1 MLKHFQNSLS
11 SINKSNTV
19 TSQDEKNQII
29 HHRNFQSQIDTTNNI
44 LYNNCWVCSLNVIKS
59 RDGNNYSALEDITS
73 DNQAFNNI
81 LEGIDIIECE
91 NLLKEMNVQKNT

>member
-1 MLKHFQNSLS
+1 
-11 SINKSNTV
+11 
-19 TSQDEKNQII
+19 
-29 HHRNFQSQIDTTNNI
+29 QSQFDTTGNT

-91 NLLKEMNVQKNT
+91 NLLKEMNVQKIPESSLFTNIKEALQAEVFNSTVEDD